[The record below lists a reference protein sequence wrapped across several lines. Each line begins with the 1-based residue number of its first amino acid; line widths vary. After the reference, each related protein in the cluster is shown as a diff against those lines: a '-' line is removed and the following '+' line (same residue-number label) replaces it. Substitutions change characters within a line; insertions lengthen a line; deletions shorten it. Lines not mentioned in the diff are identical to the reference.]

1 MFHSFLYVYPIV
13 SSLESH
19 LTREL
24 WSQYW
29 HSAPR
34 RRIQSLKRKN
44 RNGDD
49 VGRSCGKI
57 MWDSCGFK
65 WLKGILDSL
74 KSGMNTNLDIE
85 ALWIESNII
94 WAPSDTLKLVEKHG
108 KTWKNMVK
116 NNTIFTFCR
125 SQCIPFCLA
134 KHRFSGF
141 HWSPLGIRSRNWQR
155 YPSRDRSATSKRE
168 KNHHLLVTLW

>member
-65 WLKGILDSL
+65 WLKGILDLL

-108 KTWKNMVK
+108 KTWLKTTPSSLFAVLSASL
-116 NNTIFTFCR
+116 F
-125 SQCIPFCLA
+125 A
-134 KHRFSGF
+134 
-141 HWSPLGIRSRNWQR
+141 SRNTVFRVFTGLHWASGAVIGKDTLHAIVLR
-155 YPSRDRSATSKRE
+155 PRSAKKITTCWLPSGK
-168 KNHHLLVTLW
+168 